1 MILELALLI
10 AFLATFGVLMACVGT
25 AVIEGQSSNREE
37 MERVR
42 EEFERIVG
50 RLGEE
55 EGDSP

>member
-10 AFLATFGVLMACVGT
+10 GFLATFGVLLACVGT
-25 AVIEGQSSNREE
+25 AIVDGQSSNRDE

-42 EEFERIVG
+42 EEFGRIVG

-55 EGDSP
+55 EGDAP

>member
-1 MILELALLI
+1 MILLAALI
-10 AFLATFGVLMACVGT
+10 GLTATVGLMMVIIGT
-25 AVIEGQSSNREE
+25 TIVDGQSSNRAD

-42 EEFERIVG
+42 EEFERIVD